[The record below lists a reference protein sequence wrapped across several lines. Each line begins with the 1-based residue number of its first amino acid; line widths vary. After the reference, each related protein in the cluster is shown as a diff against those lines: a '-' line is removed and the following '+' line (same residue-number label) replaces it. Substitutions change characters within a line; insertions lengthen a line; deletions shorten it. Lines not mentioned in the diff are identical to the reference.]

1 MARPRTK
8 NLQFTN
14 EERNEL
20 QRIASSRMEP
30 AAHRQRARALLMYE
44 DGTPNK
50 QIAEDVGLSTV
61 AISKLVNKCMSIG
74 PLASLDDL
82 PRSGKVA
89 TITDDDKAYVKH
101 IACYKPT
108 EFGYP
113 EELWSQSKLAKHI
126 REHCVE
132 DGYPNLANINKS
144 MVWKFLDEDD
154 IKPFRIRYYL
164 EKRDPE
170 FAEKMKEVLMVYKE
184 IQMGVNSEEDT
195 GMVTLSFDEKPGIQA
210 VGNTVDD
217 RPVSGGHGFVGR
229 DSEYVRHG
237 TVSLLAGLDLVS
249 GQIVP
254 LVSET
259 HKSSDFI
266 EFLKIVDEKYADAE
280 RIRLVLDNFKAHT
293 SKEVM
298 KYLDTRPNRFV
309 FVFTPKHGSWLN
321 IVESF
326 FGKMARTLLRGIRVS
341 SKEELIER
349 IYRYI
354 DQVNQEPVVFR
365 WTYKMDEITV

>member
-14 EERNEL
+14 EERDEL

-30 AAHRQRARALLMYE
+30 SAHKQRAKALLMYE
-44 DGTPNK
+44 GGSANTV
-50 QIAEDVGLSTV
+50 ISEEVGLSTV
-61 AISKLVNKCMSIG
+61 AISKLVNKCMAIG

-82 PRSGKVA
+82 PRSGKTA

-101 IACYKPT
+101 IACYKST

-113 EELWSQSKLAKHI
+113 EELWSQSKLDKHI
-126 REHCVE
+126 REHCVK

-184 IQMGVNSEEDT
+184 IQMGVCSKEGG

-210 VGNTVDD
+210 IGNTVDD
-217 RPVSGGHGFVGR
+217 R
-229 DSEYVRHG
+229 
-237 TVSLLAGLDLVS
+237 
-249 GQIVP
+249 
-254 LVSET
+254 
-259 HKSSDFI
+259 
-266 EFLKIVDEKYADAE
+266 
-280 RIRLVLDNFKAHT
+280 
-293 SKEVM
+293 
-298 KYLDTRPNRFV
+298 
-309 FVFTPKHGSWLN
+309 
-321 IVESF
+321 
-326 FGKMARTLLRGIRVS
+326 
-341 SKEELIER
+341 
-349 IYRYI
+349 
-354 DQVNQEPVVFR
+354 
-365 WTYKMDEITV
+365 

>member
-1 MARPRTK
+1 
-8 NLQFTN
+8 
-14 EERNEL
+14 
-20 QRIASSRMEP
+20 
-30 AAHRQRARALLMYE
+30 
-44 DGTPNK
+44 
-50 QIAEDVGLSTV
+50 
-61 AISKLVNKCMSIG
+61 MSIG
-74 PLASLDDL
+74 PLVSLNDL

-89 TITDDDKAYVKH
+89 MITDDDKAYVKH

-113 EELWSQSKLAKHI
+113 EKLWSQSKLAKHI

-144 MVWKFLDEDD
+144 MVWKILDEDD
-154 IKPFRIRYYL
+154 IKPFRIRYHL

-170 FAEKMKEVLMVYKE
+170 FAEKMKGVLMVYKE
-184 IQMGVNSEEDT
+184 IQVGVNSEEDT
-195 GMVTLSFDEKPGIQA
+195 GMVTLSFDEKSGILA
-210 VGNTVDD
+210 VGDTVDD
-217 RPVSGGHGFVGR
+217 RPVSGGHGFAGC
-229 DSEYVRHG
+229 DSEYKKHG
-237 TVSLLAGLDLVS
+237 TVSLLVGLDLVS

-266 EFLKIVDEKYADAE
+266 EFLKIVDEKYAYAE
-280 RIRLVLDNFKAHT
+280 RIHLVLDNFKAHI

-298 KYLDTRPNRFV
+298 QYLDTRSNRFV
-309 FVFTPKHGSWLN
+309 FVFTPKNGSWLN

-326 FGKMARTLLRGIRVS
+326 FGKMARTLLRGIRVG
-341 SKEELIER
+341 SKEELIDW

-365 WTYKMDEITV
+365 WTFRMDEITV